1 MSKTKLPS
9 MRHYEIVK
17 IRENGRV
24 EIPLEYAY
32 EIGLVQG
39 SYFLLEIDTDLKELH
54 LERIA
59 LPGKKLVEVELIVED
74 RPGVLAKISGL
85 FGRHGANILFSEAE
99 ELEGIG
105 LAGIVAVIDISG
117 MSGTLE
123 ELRGELEAL
132 DVVREVTLRPLE

>member
-1 MSKTKLPS
+1 

-99 ELEGIG
+99 ELSSIG
-105 LAGIVAVIDISG
+105 LAGIVAVIDVSG

-123 ELRGELEAL
+123 ELKGELESL
-132 DVVREVTLRPLE
+132 DVVREIALRPLE